1 MEKSKKIFIERREDG
16 DWAVT
21 REGAERASKITE
33 TQKEAIEE
41 ARKINP
47 GYSPDV
53 ERVRE
58 TEQGKPGQWRKA

>member
-1 MEKSKKIFIERREDG
+1 MTKSKKIFIERREDG
-16 DWAVT
+16 DYAVK
-21 REGAERASKITE
+21 REGADRASKITP

-47 GYSPDV
+47 GFSPDV

-58 TEQGKPGQWRKA
+58 TEKGKPGKWRKA